1 MKTTVFFS
9 WQTDTPTREGRNF
22 IEKALKNAIK
32 KLACDTELEEA
43 IREELEMDKDTLD
56 VPGSPAIVD
65 TILKKIDYA
74 TIFLADLTFIGKR
87 PDGRPT
93 PNPNVLIEYGW
104 ALKSLGLS
112 RMVTVMNT
120 TFGEPTRESMPKH
133 PVNIILVTGGLAHP
147 SSPPKWWLPHP
158 SRFSKG
164 GGRNTQLT

>member
-32 KLACDTELEEA
+32 KLASDTEVKEA

-112 RMVTVMNT
+112 RMLTVMNT
-120 TFGEPTRESMPKH
+120 AFGDQHGSRCLLTWRTCDFQSPTTCQQAQRMSIAKQS
-133 PVNIILVTGGLAHP
+133 VTIW
-147 SSPPKWWLPHP
+147 KRYWE
-158 SRFSKG
+158 R
-164 GGRNTQLT
+164 R